1 MNIFK
6 KSAVIAGAL
15 ALGLTLASCS
25 GGTTDTT
32 EPDSTVTQPSASPEN
47 TTTPDATE
55 PGDST
60 GFAKL
65 APVIINPA
73 DLTEG
78 QVVEVMEGN
87 GIDLTVDGDP
97 AAWKGESSDPS
108 VAEFSPGGVSGEA
121 TFNPGVYALSAGEST
136 ITLTDGETGGTVITF
151 VVSVTPSTI
160 PDGAVA

>member
-6 KSAVIAGAL
+6 KSAVVAGVL

-25 GGTTDTT
+25 GGTTDTA
-32 EPDSTVTQPSASPEN
+32 EPDSTVTQPSAAPDTTSPDP
-47 TTTPDATE
+47 TM
-55 PGDST
+55 PG
-60 GFAKL
+60 GAGKF
-65 APVIINPA
+65 APVILNPA

-78 QVVEVMEGN
+78 EVVEVMEGN

-97 AAWKGESSDPS
+97 SMWTGESSDPS
-108 VAEFSPGGVSGEA
+108 VAEFTPGGVSGEA
-121 TFNPGVYALSAGEST
+121 TFNPGVQTVAAGETT
-136 ITLTDGETGGTVITF
+136 ITLTDGEMGKTITF